1 MLAAGLGIE
10 RGALLVTGGTFAIV
24 VVVTGTVVV
33 GVGATVVVVT
43 GSIVVVE
50 CVGVVV
56 GVGNVVGVTDVDETC
71 STDDSV
77 RDVVAT

>member
-10 RGALLVTGGTFAIV
+10 RGTLLVTGGLFAIV

-43 GSIVVVE
+43 GSVVVVVE
-50 CVGVVV
+50 CFCVGDVV
-56 GVGNVVGVTDVDETC
+56 GVPGVDETC
-71 STDDSV
+71 LTEDSV
-77 RDVVAT
+77 RDVAT